1 MSSPL
6 NFLKKIQAKPL
17 GEKKVIFLLFAFVLG
32 AACLGFWLLL
42 AKQRL
47 SQINANQLRQELN
60 IPGLEEQLQA
70 LQSLNASTEKLGE
83 QLKDLDEL
91 IKSGDLPA
99 Q

>member
-1 MSSPL
+1 MSSPSD
-6 NFLKKIQAKPL
+6 FLKKIQAKPL
-17 GEKKVIFLLFAFVLG
+17 GEKKVIFFLFASVLG

-42 AKQRL
+42 AKQQL
-47 SQINANQLRQELN
+47 SRINANQLRQELN
-60 IPGLEEQLQA
+60 IPGLEEQLKE

-83 QLKDLDEL
+83 ELKDLDEL